1 MYIRK
6 TVRRYKDKTYVNFL
20 LVESVLTDKGP
31 RQKVI
36 CSLGDLSPAPPEQ
49 WLALARKLQDALTG
63 QLSLPGMADED
74 PELEQLKQA
83 LPVQSTSLEDVTAT
97 ASPTSSADDL
107 ISVHTD
113 RVTYKSP
120 RPAGH
125 VHVGREFW
133 KRLGLDDILKSLGF
147 SPWLVSLTCAMTLNR
162 LIHPA
167 AEYAMPDWI
176 RSTALADILGVVFS
190 RLPDDPLYRNLD
202 RLLPHRATIESA
214 LAKREQSLF
223 NLGLGPIQLPGFPDI

>member
-6 TVRRYKDKTYVNFL
+6 TVRRYKDKPYVNFL
-20 LVESVLTDKGP
+20 LVEACLTDKGP

-36 CSLGDLSPAPPEQ
+36 CSRGDVSPARPEQ

-113 RVTYKSP
+113 RL
-120 RPAGH
+120 H
-125 VHVGREFW
+125 
-133 KRLGLDDILKSLGF
+133 
-147 SPWLVSLTCAMTLNR
+147 
-162 LIHPA
+162 
-167 AEYAMPDWI
+167 
-176 RSTALADILGVVFS
+176 
-190 RLPDDPLYRNLD
+190 
-202 RLLPHRATIESA
+202 
-214 LAKREQSLF
+214 
-223 NLGLGPIQLPGFPDI
+223 